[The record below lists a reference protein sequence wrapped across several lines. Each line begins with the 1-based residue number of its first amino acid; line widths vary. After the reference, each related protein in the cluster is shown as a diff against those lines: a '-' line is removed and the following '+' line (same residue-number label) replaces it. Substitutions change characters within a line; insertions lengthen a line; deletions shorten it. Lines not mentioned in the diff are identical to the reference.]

1 MLLTVPDTIFLLFL
15 WSSTKTVFPQ
25 LVFPYSRPMF
35 KAPSVATH
43 NYMNWVPER
52 EAGAV
57 WKETVRAYSGS
68 SQEDRFSLSAGSRVL
83 ERCTGA
89 RTIDLS
95 RSGDST
101 LGGLVH
107 SGRTGLSQP
116 AQGWGRLQFLP
127 KYIIKISWTGA

>member
-25 LVFPYSRPMF
+25 LVFPYSSPMF

-57 WKETVRAYSGS
+57 WKEKYKTKTKILIKAQSLLK
-68 SQEDRFSLSAGSRVL
+68 SLSL
-83 ERCTGA
+83 
-89 RTIDLS
+89 
-95 RSGDST
+95 
-101 LGGLVH
+101 
-107 SGRTGLSQP
+107 
-116 AQGWGRLQFLP
+116 
-127 KYIIKISWTGA
+127 